1 MPHLKVYYKSDAR
14 TNRRL
19 VQTSYIAPR
28 ADQDTITYGQ
38 TIVTAAKKLIKAHSE
53 RTYLKVEVFFT
64 KKIKASDDY

>member
-1 MPHLKVYYKSDAR
+1 MPHLKVYYKSEER

-28 ADQDTITYGQ
+28 ADQDVSTYGR
-38 TIVTAAKKLIKAHSE
+38 IVEKAANELFKFHSE

-64 KKIKASDDY
+64 KKIKASDDE